1 MIRYTLQRL
10 AYGFITLFLVV
21 SLTFLLLQ
29 FMPGS
34 PFNEEK
40 LTEEQIL
47 IINEK
52 YGLNDPIPVQ
62 YVNYMKK
69 VFVGDLGLSFHYDS
83 QEVAKLIKS
92 RIRHTVKVGVQ
103 ALLLGTFVGIFL
115 GAIAALKKGT
125 IWDSL
130 TILIAILGVSIPGFV
145 IGTLLQFGIGVEL
158 NLLPVFYEE
167 GVVSST
173 VMPTIA
179 LAFFVISTCA
189 RYMRTE
195 LVEVLGTDYILLARA
210 KGLTR
215 AQVVYK
221 HAIRNALIPVLTILG
236 PLTLALLTGGT
247 VIERV
252 FGIPGLGLMMVESVN
267 TNDYFVT
274 LGVSMFYSLCFITI
288 IIIVDILY
296 GVIDPRIRLAGGG
309 K

>member
-10 AYGFITLFLVV
+10 LFGFITLFLVV

-69 VFVGDLGLSFHYDS
+69 VFVGDLGVSFHYDS
-83 QEVAKLIKS
+83 QEVSGLILS
-92 RIRHTVKVGVQ
+92 RVKHTVRVGAQSLV
-103 ALLLGTFVGIFL
+103 LGSLVGILLGAV
-115 GAIAALKKGT
+115 AALKKDT

-130 TILIAILGVSIPGFV
+130 TILIAILGVSIPSFV

-158 NLLPVFYEE
+158 NLLPVFYDEAV
-167 GVVSST
+167 GIST
-173 VMPTIA
+173 IMPTIA
-179 LAFFVISTCA
+179 LAFTVVSTCA

-210 KGLTR
+210 KGLSR

-221 HAIRNALIPVLTILG
+221 HAVRNALIPVITILG
-236 PLTLALLTGGT
+236 PLTIQLLTGST

-252 FGIPGLGLMMVESVN
+252 FGIPGLGLMMIESVN

-274 LGVSMFYSLCFITI
+274 LGVSMFYSICYIVV

-296 GVIDPRIRLAGGG
+296 GIIDPRIRLAGGG